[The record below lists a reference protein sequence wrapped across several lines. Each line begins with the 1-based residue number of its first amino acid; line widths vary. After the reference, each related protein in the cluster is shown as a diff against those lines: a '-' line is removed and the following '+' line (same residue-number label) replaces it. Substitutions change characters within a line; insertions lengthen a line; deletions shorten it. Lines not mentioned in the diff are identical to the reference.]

1 MPERETRPSPEYQE
15 ISYRKDLLD
24 ACPVDV
30 YIASNNRT
38 YWYPYRLQKVGYASD
53 RIRPLARRG
62 YILDSGIGDDDVTNA
77 DVFEKVR
84 ELDQR
89 YINPDTWVV
98 PKDYRRDQAQTTES
112 ILEFFDQYDDFR
124 YAEPTTVLKPK
135 VIVPLQPPHVEH
147 YETLRDHGVTADR
160 WAIGGMN
167 KRPPAEQL
175 EALQT
180 FRDAVGP
187 DPEVH
192 GMGFG
197 ANQALIRGLRE
208 RPGLVSSLDLST
220 PEQYAR
226 FSKLPGERWEKEEGY
241 VTPGDSSFILRG
253 AVASI
258 IAMRLVYELTDL
270 PDTEKAPRLAESSGE
285 QTRLADH

>member
-1 MPERETRPSPEYQE
+1 MPERETRPSPAYQE
-15 ISYRKDLLD
+15 ISHRKTLLD
-24 ACPVDV
+24 ACPIDV

-77 DVFEKVR
+77 DVLEKAR
-84 ELDQR
+84 GLDER
-89 YINPDTWVV
+89 YINPNTWVV
-98 PKDYRRDQAQTTES
+98 PKDYLHDRSRTTES
-112 ILEFFDQYDDFR
+112 VLDFFDLYDDFR
-124 YAEPTTVLKPK
+124 YSEPATVLKPA

-147 YETLRDHGVTADR
+147 YEALRDHGVTADR
-160 WAIGGMN
+160 WAIGGV
-167 KRPPAEQL
+167 KDRPPAEQL
-175 EALQT
+175 DALRT
-180 FRDAVGP
+180 FREAVGP
-187 DPEVH
+187 EPDVH

-197 ANQALIRGLRE
+197 ANQTLIRGLRE
-208 RPGLVSSLDLST
+208 DPGLVSSLDLST

-226 FSKLPGERWEKEEGY
+226 FSKLPGERWEKEDGY

-258 IAMRLVYELTDL
+258 IAMRLVYELSDL
-270 PDTEKAPRLAESSGE
+270 PDTEKAPRLEESVGE
-285 QTRLADH
+285 QTSLGDH